1 MRYMLVVVWSDCLSK
16 SESTDFLPNALT
28 AAAVYLEDPDCQGI
42 DIIDRQT
49 DTLILQWA
57 R

>member
-1 MRYMLVVVWSDCLSK
+1 MLVVVWSDCLSK